1 MESYPIVVC
10 LRLTEE
16 QNAIL
21 TDFLTQYSRK
31 GVTRAARFREA
42 LEGWRKDQI
51 PACMNP

>member
-1 MESYPIVVC
+1 MRSYPIVVC

-16 QNAIL
+16 QNGIL
-21 TDFLTQYSRK
+21 ADFLTQYSRK